1 MNNFSKIFLVSQ
13 GRLGNQVFQYV
24 AIRSLLGA
32 GAITSPSMRSLG
44 NVFNISGQLSIRLAE
59 KTIEKLIRRL
69 LVPIFL
75 RPLFKCLRFGAYLTE
90 RVEQLDESSGGS
102 SGNVLFQRG
111 LFNVAFVDGGYYQN
125 LASLLKPADFLCLKV
140 RDDVLAQANQVVLQA
155 TQGRT
160 RPKAVMHVR
169 RGDYLGFKTY
179 GLDDVVLPAAYFAR
193 AAALARNTLGQGAEL
208 LIVTDDA
215 AWCEAALAELKP
227 FTVVSS
233 TEAVDFALLSM
244 FPVAILSNSTF
255 SLAAACV
262 GPDVQQIIGPEYW
275 FGHSVKRWYPPQIR
289 CSDERFTYV

>member
-1 MNNFSKIFLVSQ
+1 MKLLFIGQ
-13 GRLGNQVFQYV
+13 GRLGNQIFQYV
-24 AIRSLLGA
+24 AIRRIIGDSE
-32 GAITSPSMRSLG
+32 ITTPSMRSLSR
-44 NVFNISGQLSIRLAE
+44 VFNVAGNLNIKLSGK
-59 KTIEKLIRRL
+59 KTEKLIRRIL
-69 LVPIFL
+69 TPILF
-75 RPLFKCLRFGAYLTE
+75 RPLFKWLRFGTYLTE
-90 RVEQLDESSGGS
+90 RVEQLNESSGGS
-102 SGNVLFQRG
+102 SGNVLFQPG

-140 RDDVLAQANQVVLQA
+140 RNDVLAQANQVVLQA

-193 AAALARNTLGQGAEL
+193 AAALARSTLGQEAEI

-215 AWCEAALAELKP
+215 AWCETALAELKP
-227 FTVVSS
+227 FAVVSS